1 VQFCRCADRART
13 AKRIAR
19 RVESTRN
26 PEFDACRI
34 LQARGITGTLQ
45 VWRVGKARP
54 DMTLDIARAS
64 RLTIRET
71 DAEGPRLVR
80 WETFSPEAAQNAP
93 VYRRVCSRTGDRESA
108 STQA

>member
-1 VQFCRCADRART
+1 
-13 AKRIAR
+13 
-19 RVESTRN
+19 
-26 PEFDACRI
+26 
-34 LQARGITGTLQ
+34 
-45 VWRVGKARP
+45 
-54 DMTLDIARAS
+54 MTLDIARAS